1 MPLRLKFASDGS
13 KKEEEKAPNGTEDIR
28 EKEGRASDKE
38 ITRRFEG
45 KKINVTLSPLWKS
58 AGAAATSA
66 LSYRR
71 AIL

>member
-13 KKEEEKAPNGTEDIR
+13 KKEEEKAPNGTEDVR
-28 EKEGRASDKE
+28 EGRASDKE
-38 ITRRFEG
+38 ITTRFEG

-58 AGAAATSA
+58 AGAAETSA